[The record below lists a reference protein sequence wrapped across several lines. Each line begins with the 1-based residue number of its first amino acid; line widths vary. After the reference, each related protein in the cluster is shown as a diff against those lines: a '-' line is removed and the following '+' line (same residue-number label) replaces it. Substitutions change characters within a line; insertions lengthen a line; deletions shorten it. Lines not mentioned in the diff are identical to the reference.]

1 MIEMDS
7 SLPVDGPS
15 RPFSQLSP
23 EAQAARLQQLAWA
36 AVERWPLQCVRL
48 EPIKVRENA
57 VYAIHTADNRRAV
70 LRLHRLGYH
79 SDASLRSELSW
90 MQALETAGM
99 EVPKP
104 IPSRA
109 GNAFERVSCPE
120 LPEAR
125 QVDVFEWIPGRQL
138 GSVDTGLASDD
149 PEIGRIYQ
157 IVGELAARMHNA
169 SGTWAAPADFTRHSW
184 CDAGLFG
191 ESPLWGRFWELDALS
206 NSQRRLLQHLREEVS
221 RELLAFGKSPD
232 RFGLIHGDL
241 VPENILID
249 AERLRIIDFDDAGFG
264 WHMFELATSLYFIRR
279 EPYYEIARD
288 ALLAGYRRHR
298 PLPDEHAR
306 LLPMFLAAR
315 GTTYLGWIHTRKGER
330 AATEMTP
337 QLIDLAVAAANDYLE
352 TVT

>member
-1 MIEMDS
+1 MIHTDS
-7 SLPVDGPS
+7 SLPLDGPS
-15 RPFSQLSP
+15 VPFSQLPP
-23 EAQAARLQQLAWA
+23 EVQAALLQQLAWA
-36 AVERWPLQCVRL
+36 AAERWPLQCVRL

-70 LRLHRLGYH
+70 LRVHRLGYH

-90 MQALETAGM
+90 MRALEAAGM

-109 GNAFERVSCPE
+109 GNTFERVSCPE

-138 GSVDTGLASDD
+138 GSVDAGLASDET
-149 PEIGRIYQ
+149 EISSIYTL
-157 IVGELAARMHNA
+157 VGELAARMHNA
-169 SGTWAAPADFTRHSW
+169 SGTWTAPADFTRHSW
-184 CDAGLFG
+184 CEAGLAG
-191 ESPLWGRFWELDALS
+191 ESPLWGRFWELEALS
-206 NSQRRLLQHLREEVS
+206 ASQRRLLERLREEVS

-264 WHMFELATSLYFIRR
+264 WHMFIRR
-279 EPYYEIARD
+279 EPYYETARD

-298 PLPDEHAR
+298 PLPNEHAR
-306 LLPMFLAAR
+306 LLPLFLAAR
-315 GTTYLGWIHTRKGER
+315 GTTYLGWVHTRKGER
-330 AATEMTP
+330 VATELTP
-337 QLIDLAVAAANDYLE
+337 QLIELAVAAANDYLDS
-352 TVT
+352 VT